1 MEQTTKSA
9 KPIIGCIGLGAM
21 GRPIATHLQSHGH
34 DLVLYA
40 RRPEAFD
47 QELKTLMDNG
57 AKAASTPAEL
67 AAEVDVVLVNV
78 MAGHDVREVLLDRDD
93 AVIQGARPGL
103 LVADHSTIDPDTAI
117 FVHDTLAKQGVDF
130 VDAPV
135 TGGSIGAEAATLATM
150 MGGDDHA
157 VANLLPILAHYT
169 KTQLHMGRSGSGQIT
184 KLCNQIAQ
192 IITIQGVAEAM
203 QFAAAYGADQRAVM
217 NVLSSGFANSR
228 MLELLAPKMIDQD
241 FTPLM
246 KSQLLDKDAGI
257 AKMAAKAKQLHM
269 PGLDLVAAQLADVQ
283 ERGWQEQDVSILIK
297 ALEPKKKKR

>member
-117 FVHDTLAKQGVDF
+117 FVHDTLAMQGVDF

-157 VANLLPILAHYT
+157 VAKLLPILAHYT

-257 AKMAAKAKQLHM
+257 AKMAAKAKELNM
-269 PGLDLVAAQLADVQ
+269 PGLNLVAAQLADVQ
-283 ERGWQEQDVSILIK
+283 DRGWQEQDVSILIK

>member
-1 MEQTTKSA
+1 M
-9 KPIIGCIGLGAM
+9 
-21 GRPIATHLQSHGH
+21 
-34 DLVLYA
+34 
-40 RRPEAFD
+40 
-47 QELKTLMDNG
+47 
-57 AKAASTPAEL
+57 
-67 AAEVDVVLVNV
+67 
-78 MAGHDVREVLLDRDD
+78 
-93 AVIQGARPGL
+93 
-103 LVADHSTIDPDTAI
+103 
-117 FVHDTLAKQGVDF
+117 QGVDF

-157 VANLLPILAHYT
+157 VAKLLPILAYYT

-257 AKMAAKAKQLHM
+257 AKMAAKAKELNM
-269 PGLDLVAAQLADVQ
+269 PGLNLVAAQLADVQ
-283 ERGWQEQDVSILIK
+283 DRGWQEQDVSILIK